1 MAEKVAKRGKDLT
14 RTPRAKA
21 HLERIAADRGKRIV
35 VDFDGEHR
43 TFLEELI
50 DAGYEDNQSDVLRRA
65 VREAHERNSRKS

>member
-1 MAEKVAKRGKDLT
+1 MTEKVAKRGKDVT

-21 HLERIAADRGKRIV
+21 YLERIAADRGKRIV
-35 VDFDGEHR
+35 VDFDGQHR

-50 DAGYEDNQSDVLRRA
+50 DAGYEDSQSDVLRRA